1 MRCYVFFLFKQKTA
15 YEMRISDWSSD
26 VCSSDFHQPFLG
38 DELVEHR
45 LGVLEQ
51 ATRAFAHDLVVEDRG
66 IGAGQLPGAEEGGP
80 VDRLAQIVERPV
92 VEAVD
97 ARLLRRGGDTL
108 RVERGGIAAGLAG
121 AGKGGRRDGMGK
133 SEGVRVDAGECSVL
147 QKNNTSKTQ

>member
-97 ARLLRRGGDTL
+97 ARLLRRRGDTL
-108 RVERGGIAAGLAG
+108 RVAREGIG
-121 AGKGGRRDGMGK
+121 AGFLEAGKQIGRASCR
-133 SEGVRVDAGECSVL
+133 ERVWRSV
-147 QKNNTSKTQ
+147 